1 MLAGCGAAPAPV
13 ETRFDAFGTAVRL
26 ELVAPPDEARAA
38 SRELQQFFAV
48 AGRDWYAFGDG
59 ELARVNARLAR
70 GEPAPVSDTLAPL
83 LRKAMDLSARSGGRF
98 DPAVCA
104 LVRLWQFDTE
114 ADLATAAGPPAGAE
128 VRALRARQGTMAD
141 VRLDG
146 NTVSASRPLCID
158 LGGLA
163 KGSALEAARQ
173 RLMARGIRDALLD
186 LGGSSQLA
194 LGRNGNR
201 PWTIGLLH
209 PRENRVVA
217 RLALAPGEAASTS
230 GDYERGYVQDGR
242 RFHHILDPRTGQP
255 TAGTATV
262 LVIATDAE
270 LADAASTALMVAG
283 PDAFAGVC
291 RQLGLAHALLVT
303 TGGRLLAT
311 PAMAARLRRDNGGRL
326 PDL

>member
-1 MLAGCGAAPAPV
+1 M
-13 ETRFDAFGTAVRL
+13 
-26 ELVAPPDEARAA
+26 APPDAARAA
-38 SRELQQFFAV
+38 SRELEQFFAV

-59 ELARVNARLAR
+59 ELAQVNARLAR
-70 GEPAPVSDTLAPL
+70 GDSAPVSGTLAPL
-83 LRKAMDLSARSGGRF
+83 IRRALDLSARSGGRF

-114 ADLATAAGPPAGAE
+114 ADLATAMGPPAAAE
-128 VRALRARQGTMAD
+128 LRALRTRQGTMAD
-141 VRLDG
+141 VRFDG
-146 NTVSASRPLCID
+146 RTVSARRPLCID

-163 KGSALEAARQ
+163 KGSALEEARR
-173 RLMARGIRDALLD
+173 RLTARGIRDALVD

-209 PRENRVVA
+209 PRDNRIVA

-242 RFHHILDPRTGQP
+242 RFHHILDPATGLP
-255 TAGTATV
+255 TAGTATA

-283 PDAFAGVC
+283 PGAFTEVC
-291 RQLGLAHALLVT
+291 AQLHLDHALIVT
-303 TGGRLLAT
+303 TGGRLLTT